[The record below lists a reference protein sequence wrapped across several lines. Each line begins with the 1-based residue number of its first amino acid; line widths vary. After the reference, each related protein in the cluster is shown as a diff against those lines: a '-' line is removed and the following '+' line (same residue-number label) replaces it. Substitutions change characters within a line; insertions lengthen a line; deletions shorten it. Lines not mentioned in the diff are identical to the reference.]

1 MASTAGVDAR
11 DNTGTNPGIDPTGV
25 PIYLLNDTRMANGY
39 SDLWDGFVLNAP
51 NISETGDVLNGRVWT
66 GSLRQGVGSFTLGE
80 TLATVGFSSVPAIG
94 WMNNEQLGS
103 GSSFSLYA
111 MSDVLTVPPV
121 PEPGSLLLLGV
132 GLAGLGYMRRR
143 KAV

>member
-1 MASTAGVDAR
+1 
-11 DNTGTNPGIDPTGV
+11 
-25 PIYLLNDTRMANGY
+25 
-39 SDLWDGFVLNAP
+39 
-51 NISETGDVLNGRVWT
+51 
-66 GSLRQGVGSFTLGE
+66 
-80 TLATVGFSSVPAIG
+80 
-94 WMNNEQLGS
+94 MNELGS